1 IMSTLYP
8 DHINI
13 IGRGA
18 SCSFVGCLKVDKRFF
33 EWDAYGIASSTIL
46 IELKDLI
53 FCYLLAGGFYTLYI
67 ANDEKSTLW
76 SSVKTSCLGVNLIV
90 VVLMAWQKS
99 IFHHLSVVHN
109 CIAN

>member
-1 IMSTLYP
+1 YP

-13 IGRGA
+13 IGREA
-18 SCSFVGCLKVDKRFF
+18 SCSFVGRLKVDKRFF

-53 FCYLLAGGFYTLYI
+53 FSYLFTSGFFTLYI
-67 ANDEKSTLW
+67 ANDEKSIVW
-76 SSVKTSCLGVNLIV
+76 SSVKTGCVGLNLIV
-90 VVLMAWQKS
+90 VVLIALQKR
-99 IFHHLSVVHN
+99 IFHHHISVVYN